1 MPRIGAIL
9 IGQSPRPDL
18 VKPLIKANPNFQ
30 YIESGALDFVN
41 PADIPEPTSAYILTT
56 RLNNGTVVRVDE
68 SYLFPLLQ
76 KAVANAER
84 QGALMSVLLCAGPF
98 DGLNCAQPL
107 YRPTAMVDTIL
118 KTRGITKIA
127 VLSPSQ
133 EQANAIHKK
142 WLSRGYV
149 PSVFIDP
156 GLPNQELGV
165 WMREQ
170 LHYSSAEYLVVDYVG
185 HPIEK
190 ISALEN
196 ALSIPVLDLGKVI
209 TDMLRHVTT

>member
-30 YIESGALDFVN
+30 YIESGALDFVD
-41 PADIPEPTSAYILTT
+41 PADIPEPTSEYILTT
-56 RLNNGTVVRVDE
+56 RLNDGTLVRVDE
-68 SYLFPLLQ
+68 SYLFPLL
-76 KAVANAER
+76 KLAVANAER
-84 QGALMSVLLCAGPF
+84 QGAVMSVLLCAGPF
-98 DGLNCAQPL
+98 DELTGAQPL

-118 KTRGITKIA
+118 QTRGVNKIA
-127 VLSPSQ
+127 VLSPSR
-133 EQANAIHKK
+133 EQASAIHQK

-149 PSVFIDP
+149 PTVFVDP
-156 GLPNQELGV
+156 GLPDAELAQ
-165 WMREQ
+165 WTREQ
-170 LHYSSAEYLVVDYVG
+170 LHYSTAEYLVVDYVG

-190 ISALEN
+190 IQALERS
-196 ALSIPVLDLGKVI
+196 LPIPVLDLGKVI

>member
-18 VKPLIKANPNFQ
+18 VKPLVKANPNFQ
-30 YIESGALDFVN
+30 YIESGALDFVD
-41 PADIPEPTSAYILTT
+41 PADIPEPTSEYILTT
-56 RLNNGTVVRVDE
+56 RLNDGTLVRVDE
-68 SYLFPLLQ
+68 SYLFPLL
-76 KAVANAER
+76 KLAVANAER
-84 QGALMSVLLCAGPF
+84 QGAVMSVLLCAGPF
-98 DGLNCAQPL
+98 DGLTGAQPL

-118 KTRGITKIA
+118 QTRGVNKIA
-127 VLSPSQ
+127 VLSPSR
-133 EQANAIHKK
+133 EQASAIHQK

-149 PSVFIDP
+149 PTVFVDP
-156 GLPNQELGV
+156 GLPDAELAQ

-170 LHYSSAEYLVVDYVG
+170 LHYSAAEYLVVDYVG

-190 ISALEN
+190 IQALERT
-196 ALSIPVLDLGKVI
+196 LPIPVLDLGKVV